1 MQAHE
6 PTHMQAHEPTRD
18 NRAVSV
24 RTCRYRSEELQVRH
38 DVARPAICSGM
49 PPTSKHDTVQTSD
62 FAAPVVDR
70 NQHMHNSDSVARRL
84 RAAFLGTVLLAALSA
99 PVESGAQGSV
109 GFRSGFTE
117 GNGIPP
123 RGRVDVDYGGSAID
137 AGRMRAYTAGEVV
150 AHIPLS
156 RRAGL
161 RLHVNSYAWVTTPQ
175 ARATGREDIG
185 VGSAFIVRSNAGWRP
200 ATALLT
206 RIDLPS
212 GSLPGVGNGW
222 RPTVKVALG
231 WRLPAGVALSS
242 NIGLATIDVQGD
254 RYTQQFGSLWL
265 GRNITR
271 RLGSFGEVFAF
282 DREAQSG
289 PSTSYLRGG
298 FTVLITKAIHLDLNA
313 STQLGSAAPRRTL
326 GIGVKHRM

>member
-1 MQAHE
+1 
-6 PTHMQAHEPTRD
+6 
-18 NRAVSV
+18 
-24 RTCRYRSEELQVRH
+24 
-38 DVARPAICSGM
+38 M

-222 RPTVKVALG
+222 RPT
-231 WRLPAGVALSS
+231 RLSGRPNSRPSARTSS
-242 NIGLATIDVQGD
+242 LKSS
-254 RYTQQFGSLWL
+254 R
-265 GRNITR
+265 
-271 RLGSFGEVFAF
+271 
-282 DREAQSG
+282 SG
-289 PSTSYLRGG
+289 STSCMRMRAGKPPTLWCD
-298 FTVLITKAIHLDLNA
+298 LIVTDGPPVKD
-313 STQLGSAAPRRTL
+313 TL
-326 GIGVKHRM
+326 SITSG